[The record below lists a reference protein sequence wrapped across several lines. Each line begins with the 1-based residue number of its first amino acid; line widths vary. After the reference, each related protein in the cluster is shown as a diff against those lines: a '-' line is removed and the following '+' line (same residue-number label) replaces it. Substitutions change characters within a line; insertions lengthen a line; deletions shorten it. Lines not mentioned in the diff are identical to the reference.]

1 MNTHTTL
8 KHHARTLALSGLLQ
22 SLDMRLQEAQSH
34 NLPHAH
40 FLELILQDEIHI
52 RQQRQILRRTKAATF
67 RSPSCPATIKN
78 GFRRQLE
85 MTPDDN

>member
-67 RSPSCPATIKN
+67 RSPSRLEDFCCPS
-78 GFRRQLE
+78 R
-85 MTPDDN
+85 